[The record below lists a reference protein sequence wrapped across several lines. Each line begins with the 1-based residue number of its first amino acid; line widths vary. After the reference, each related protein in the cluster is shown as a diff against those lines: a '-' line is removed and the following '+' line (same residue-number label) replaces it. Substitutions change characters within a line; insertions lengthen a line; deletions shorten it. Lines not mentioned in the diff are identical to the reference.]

1 MQHGPTL
8 LSVKHNS
15 IIMDLEETFK
25 AYLRE
30 LIIPI
35 VEEAMGKE
43 APEKEEEPKS
53 EYITFKEIE
62 KEYFITRQTVD
73 RRFKNEKLTKLK
85 DGGRVLFIR
94 KEVDAMFKKRTMG
107 GINTRKNGKRR
118 KVA

>member
-1 MQHGPTL
+1 
-8 LSVKHNS
+8 
-15 IIMDLEETFK
+15 MDLEETFK

-43 APEKEEEPKS
+43 APEKEEKPKS

-107 GINTRKNGKRR
+107 GINTRKYGKRR